1 MRRKS
6 FEGDR
11 ESQSP
16 KPRGV
21 RSANCCW
28 SGTNALSEGTGLNRS
43 ANGRERSGNP
53 SGGKSRRT
61 EEEEVEKEMVPRG
74 KKKVAHFEMQHAR
87 SLRVNERS
95 ETEEEKGKKVWRHLK
110 VCFLCRASSGDTEIC
125 EMNSAVRLSAHF
137 FFCQLCSA
145 SKLFVSSVGSGSM

>member
-28 SGTNALSEGTGLNRS
+28 SGTNALILVRESIALQRDLIWSEGTGLNRS

-61 EEEEVEKEMVPRG
+61 GEEEVEKEMVPRG

-95 ETEEEKGKKVWRHLK
+95 ETEEEKGEKKFGAILK
-110 VCFLCRASSGDTEIC
+110 FVFSVAPRAATPKY
-125 EMNSAVRLSAHF
+125 A
-137 FFCQLCSA
+137 
-145 SKLFVSSVGSGSM
+145 K